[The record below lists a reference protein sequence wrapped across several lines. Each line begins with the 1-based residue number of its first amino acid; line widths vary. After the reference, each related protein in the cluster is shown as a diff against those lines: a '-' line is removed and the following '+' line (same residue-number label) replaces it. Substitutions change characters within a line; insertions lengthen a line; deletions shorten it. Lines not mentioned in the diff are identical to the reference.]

1 MEFNLADMLES
12 VVDVHP
18 DRECLVVGDDR
29 LTFSEFDKRA
39 NQLAHYLLSIG
50 VQPGNH
56 VGVQLYNGVEYLQTA
71 LACLKIRA
79 VPVNVNYRYVDH
91 ELTHLYDDADLVA
104 VVADIEFLERAST
117 VAAKLDKLKQL
128 IIVGDLSGADLGA
141 VDGTAAIAFADA
153 VKDQPQTRGFAP
165 RSADDLYII
174 YTGGTTGMPKGVMWR
189 HEDIFF
195 AGMGGGDPAGTPAE
209 YPEQVAEKAKDKYP
223 LTYFPVAPL
232 MHGAAQLASWIGMLG
247 ASKVVLVRKFDPED
261 VWRTASRE
269 KANSLSIV
277 GDAMARPM
285 AEKLAEIK
293 EEVDL
298 SSVFVISSAGAI
310 LSQAVRDELLANL
323 TNTVIMDNF
332 GASETGFQGTGVDK
346 SSPDKKLQF
355 TVNDRTTVLD
365 ENFKEVVPGSG
376 TVGKVA
382 QRKHVPVGY
391 YKDAVKTAET
401 FVTIDGERWVM
412 LGDMATIEEDGTIT
426 VFGRGSVCINTGGE
440 KVFPE
445 EVEAGL
451 KAHPGILDAVVTGVP
466 DEKYGQRVVA
476 VVQLREGHDVSEDDV
491 IAHARTRVAG
501 YKSPRAVLFVPSIQ
515 RSPSGKADYPWA
527 AKLALE
533 SLV

>member
-18 DRECLVVGDDR
+18 DREALVVGEDR
-29 LTFSEFDKRA
+29 LTYGEFDARA
-39 NQLAHYLLSIG
+39 NQLAHHLLSIG
-50 VQPGNH
+50 VAPGNH

-91 ELTHLYDDADLVA
+91 ELAHLYDDADLVA
-104 VVADIEFLERAST
+104 VVVDVEFLERAST
-117 VAAKLDKLKQL
+117 VASKLDRIKQL
-128 IIVGDLSGADLGA
+128 IVVGELGNA
-141 VDGTAAIAFADA
+141 RLEANAIAFGDA
-153 VKDQPQTRGFAP
+153 VRPQPCNRDFEA

-195 AGMGGGDPAGTPAE
+195 AGMGGGDPAGTPAQ
-209 YPEQVAEKAKDKYP
+209 YPEQVAEKAKDRYP

-247 ASKVVLVRKFDPED
+247 GSKVVLVRKFDPQD
-261 VWRTASRE
+261 VWETAARE

-285 AEKLAEIK
+285 AEKLAHIK
-293 EEVDL
+293 DGLDL
-298 SSVFVISSAGAI
+298 TSVFVISSAGAI
-310 LSQAVRDELLANL
+310 LSQTVRDELSAHLPNAM
-323 TNTVIMDNF
+323 IMDNF
-332 GASETGFQGTGVDK
+332 GASETGFQGTGVTG
-346 SSPDKKLQF
+346 SSPDKGLHF
-355 TVNDRTTVLD
+355 TVNDRTTVLGED
-365 ENFKEVVPGSG
+365 LKPIVPGSG
-376 TVGKVA
+376 EVGKVA
-382 QRKHVPVGY
+382 QRKHVPLGY
-391 YKDAVKTAET
+391 YKDAKKTAET
-401 FVTIDGERWVM
+401 FIEIDGERWVM
-412 LGDMATIEEDGTIT
+412 LGDMATIELDGSIT
-426 VFGRGSVCINTGGE
+426 VFGRGSICINTGGE

-451 KAHPGILDAVVTGVP
+451 KAHPGIEDAVVTGVP

-476 VVQLREGHDVSEDDV
+476 VVQLKPDAAGVSEADV

-501 YKSPRAVLFVPSIQ
+501 YKSPRVVVFVPSIQ

-527 AKLALE
+527 AKIALE
-533 SLV
+533 AVGG